1 MIAHNKTVN
10 QYNYHYTY
18 QKVKYQDIS
27 TSAIFSKFAALDT
40 TKSSRLLQ
48 S

>member
-18 QKVKYQDIS
+18 QKVTYQDIS
-27 TSAIFSKFAALDT
+27 TSAIFSEFAAVEIP
-40 TKSSRLLQ
+40 KSSRFQQ